1 MDTPDDDEIRDVLL
15 EYSDHQAVR
24 NVFGAHTRDGDAS
37 LVDYVE
43 AMRATGGT
51 LAVVANDGAAEVY
64 ARWDGTKGR
73 YEYLT
78 ILAPWSIGGYD
89 YADAET
95 LVGYLDDLDDT
106 RPTLQKYTPFADPDI
121 LASLAEGIWP

>member
-24 NVFGAHTRDGDAS
+24 NVFGDHTGDDDAS

-43 AMRATGGT
+43 AMRATGGR

-64 ARWDGTKGR
+64 ARWDGTNGR
-73 YEYLT
+73 YEHLT

-89 YADAET
+89 YADAGT
-95 LVGYLDDLDDT
+95 LVGYLDDLDDL
-106 RPTLQKYTPFADPDI
+106 RPTLKQYTPFVDPDI